1 MARLNIFLTNWIKL
15 YIFLS
20 QHHFVLE
27 VVDKK
32 IVDERY
38 ARLKAPVRPSRR
50 LPEQES
56 FSVDLAYC
64 SIDFLIH
71 RSQVFP
77 AHFSG
82 EDQTAVLVYISCPGL
97 VENIV
102 ADNIIK
108 IPHLSRDHFPDL
120 GELVDGP
127 ELVVVEVLVDVAGLV
142 GDVAAEPV
150 LNTSQRPGERS
161 L

>member
-1 MARLNIFLTNWIKL
+1 M
-15 YIFLS
+15 
-20 QHHFVLE
+20 
-27 VVDKK
+27 
-32 IVDERY
+32 
-38 ARLKAPVRPSRR
+38 RPSRR

-56 FSVDLAYC
+56 FCVDLSYC
-64 SIDFLIH
+64 SIDFFIH

-102 ADNIIK
+102 ADNIIE
-108 IPHLSRDHFPDL
+108 IPHLRRDHFPDL

-127 ELVVVEVLVDVAGLV
+127 ELVVVEVLVDMAGLV